1 MNSKLMAA
9 AAFAALSLTAAGAAW
24 AAPDANQLAA
34 VADKARPAND
44 TQVDPDRK
52 PAEMLEF
59 AGVKP
64 GQTVIDISPGGGY
77 FTRVFSK
84 AVGPKGTVYAVGSP
98 PRAPQDPSRP
108 PQVPAADA
116 IAADANYSNVKSLHA
131 TPLGQGVIVP
141 TPADIAWTSRNYHD
155 FKNGAPNGDMSVFN
169 KSVFNALKPGGTYVI
184 LDHAS
189 APGADVTRTLHRMDQ
204 AVVVKE
210 VEAAGFKLAGESKV
224 LRNPA
229 DDHNGKVDEGAL
241 RGRTDQFI
249 LKFTKPK

>member
-1 MNSKLMAA
+1 MKSKLMAA
-9 AAFAALSLTAAGAAW
+9 AALATLSFTLAGGAW
-24 AAPDANQLAA
+24 AAPDANQRAA

-44 TQVDPDRK
+44 TADDVNRK

-59 AGVKP
+59 AGVKQ
-64 GQTVIDISPGGGY
+64 GMTDIDISPGGGY

-84 AVGPKGTVYAVGSP
+84 AVGPKGVVYAVGSP

-116 IAADANYSNVKSLHA
+116 IAADPNYSNVKSLHA
-131 TPLGQGVIVP
+131 TPLGQGVNVP
-141 TPADIAWTSRNYHD
+141 TPADVAWTSRNYHD
-155 FKNGAPNGDMSVFN
+155 FRNGAPNGDMLAFN
-169 KSVFNALKPGGTYVI
+169 KSVLNSLKPGGTYVV
-184 LDHAS
+184 LDHA
-189 APGADVTRTLHRMDQ
+189 AAAGADVGRTLHRIDP
-204 AVVVKE
+204 AVVRKE
-210 VEAAGFKLAGESKV
+210 VEAAGFKFAGESNV

-229 DDHNGKVDEGAL
+229 DDHTVKVDEGAL

>member
-1 MNSKLMAA
+1 MKSKLMAA
-9 AAFAALSLTAAGAAW
+9 TAVAVLTLSVGASAW
-24 AAPDANQLAA
+24 AAPDANQMAA

-59 AGVKP
+59 AGVKQ

-98 PRAPQDPSRP
+98 PRPPQDPAKP
-108 PQVPAADA
+108 PPPPAADQ
-116 IAADANYSNVKSLHA
+116 IAADANYANVKSLHA
-131 TPLGQGVIVP
+131 TPVAQGVTVP
-141 TPADIAWTSRNYHD
+141 TPADVAWTSRNYHD
-155 FKNGAPNGDMSVFN
+155 FKNATKGDMSTFN
-169 KSVFNALKPGGTYVI
+169 RMVFNALKPGGTYVI

-189 APGADVTRTLHRMDQ
+189 APGADVTSTLHRMDQ

-210 VEAAGFKLAGESKV
+210 VEAAGFKFAGESKV

-229 DDHNGKVDEGAL
+229 DDHNTKVDEGAL
-241 RGRTDQFI
+241 RGRTDQF
-249 LKFTKPK
+249 LVKFTKPK